1 MEVRLILMDNH
12 SVDLSQKEHQVTTPS
27 EMSSEQAVIAPA
39 SFPRMVANRVSAV
52 KVWPLIQALVLFLI
66 FAGLL
71 AIVQYGTDALVGTDG
86 YYHARM
92 GLLIRQEGLR
102 PDFKWLPLTILN
114 ADAFYNHHLLY
125 HVYLALFGGTDP
137 LVDGGQSLTQSIKLA
152 SIVMPALAFLAVWW
166 LLRGQ
171 EVNWASLWALGL
183 FAVSEA
189 FLYRMSMPRAQ
200 SASLLVLVLGLHWL
214 LNGKFRPLIPL
225 GFIYV
230 WLYDGFPLL
239 PLIGSIYLVAVLF
252 VERKFVWQ
260 AVAFPVMGIGLGL
273 LVNPYFPENIHF
285 TLNHLIPKISFTD
298 TPVGNEWYPYDTWT
312 LVENTGFAFGALVLA
327 VLALGWQKERINLST
342 LTVLLLTV
350 FFGLLLFKS
359 RRFVE
364 YFPAFTLM
372 FTALSI
378 NPLLQNWPA
387 NHTRWQRTG
396 GALVLSAALAVPL
409 VTTIYL
415 ARDSVAGS
423 KAADWYAAAAGW
435 LAANEP
441 DGSFV
446 FQTDWDDFPRLFFYN
461 PEMIYTVGLDPTYM
475 ELHNADLY
483 HDWVDLTQG
492 DVDKPGAVI
501 RDQFGAQFVF
511 SDLGHAAF
519 LRQAADDP
527 LLTEV
532 YRDDQAVIFA
542 VEAGEAAGSE
552 G

>member
-1 MEVRLILMDNH
+1 MEIRLILMDNH
-12 SVDLSQKEHQVTTPS
+12 IVDLSQKEHQVIIPS
-27 EMSSEQAVIAPA
+27 EMSSGQAVIAPTPF
-39 SFPRMVANRVSAV
+39 SRMWVSAV
-52 KVWPLIQALVLFLI
+52 KVRPVIQALVLFLL

-71 AIVQYGTDALVGTDG
+71 AVVQYGTDALVGTDG

-92 GLLIRQEGLR
+92 GLLIRQAGLR

-125 HVYLALFGGTDP
+125 HVYLALFAGTDP

-152 SIVMPALAFLAVWW
+152 SIVMPALAFLAIWW
-166 LLRGQ
+166 LLREQ
-171 EVNWASLWALGL
+171 QVKWASLWALGL

-214 LNGKFRPLIPL
+214 LSGRFRPLIPL

-230 WLYDGFPLL
+230 WLYDGFLLL
-239 PLIGSIYLVAVLF
+239 PIIGSFYLVASLIT
-252 VERKFVWQ
+252 ERKIVWQ
-260 AVAFPVMGIGLGL
+260 ALAFPVAGIALGL

-285 TLNHLIPKISFTD
+285 TLNHLIPKISFAE

-312 LVENTGFAFGALVLA
+312 LVENTGFALGAFVLA
-327 VLALGWQKERINLST
+327 VLGLGWQKERINLST

-364 YFPAFTLM
+364 YFPAFTLI
-372 FTALSI
+372 FAALSI
-378 NPLLQNWPA
+378 SPLLRDWPA
-387 NHTRWQRTG
+387 THTRRHG
-396 GALVLSAALAVPL
+396 VAGALILTAVLAVPL
-409 VTTIYL
+409 ATTVYL

-423 KAADWYAAAAGW
+423 KAADWYADAAGW
-435 LAANEP
+435 LAVNGP
-441 DGSFV
+441 GDSFV

-475 ELHNADLY
+475 ELHNSGLY

-492 DVDKPGAVI
+492 NVDKPGEVI
-501 RDQFGAQFVF
+501 GDQFGAQYVF
-511 SDLGHAAF
+511 SDLGHEAF
-519 LRQAADDP
+519 LRRAADDP
-527 LLTEV
+527 LLREI